1 MLSQIRPRSFT
12 PALSI
17 LALVLASR
25 PLEAQDPADRVDEI
39 FAEWDTGASPGCA
52 VGVTRYGEPVFER
65 AYGMADLEHGVPN
78 APGTIFEGGS
88 VSKQFTSAAIMLLVL
103 DGVLTLDDDVR
114 KWVPELPD
122 YGSPLT
128 LHRLMTHTSGLRD
141 WGSVAEISGWGREDR
156 AHDHDDVLDI
166 LSRQSALNFEPGHEY
181 SYSNSGYNLLAV
193 VVARASGIP
202 FAQFSTERIF
212 APLGMED
219 TQWRDDHRRIVRGR
233 SSAYNR
239 TGDGWEI
246 NRPVEYVHGNG
257 GILTTVRDLAIWNE
271 ALTDGRLG
279 GDEFVRLMHLEGTLS
294 DGTPM
299 GYAGGLF
306 VGDFAGVRS
315 VTHTGSTAGY
325 RAFLRRYPEQG
336 LSVAMLCNASNVATG
351 ATGGRIARAFL
362 GSAARPD
369 VEPDFAGAAA
379 SFDLRPYE
387 GLYRDPVT
395 GEPMEIRV
403 RDGVARAGR
412 TPLLPLSQLEFQVG
426 SDADHRYVFDRS
438 GDAVSGFRDE
448 GALSVARRYDRV
460 DRWTPTAAEL
470 QELVGTYRS
479 EDAETTYVVR
489 ADGDALTVWQRPDD
503 THEMTP
509 LYRDGFGMG
518 GGRVVRFR
526 RDGDGTVASLSL
538 SLGRVYDM
546 RFVRIPG

>member
-1 MLSQIRPRSFT
+1 MRFRFRHS
-12 PALSI
+12 AC
-17 LALVLASR
+17 ALVPFSIAFTAA
-25 PLEAQDPADRVDEI
+25 PATAQDPADRVDEI
-39 FAEWDTGASPGCA
+39 FSEWNTDGSPGCA

-88 VSKQFTSAAIMLLVL
+88 VSKQFTSAAVMLLVQ

-122 YGSPLT
+122 YGTAIT

-141 WGSVAEISGWGREDR
+141 WGSVAEISGWGREER
-156 AHDHDDVLDI
+156 AHDHDDVIDI

-181 SYSNSGYNLLAV
+181 SYSNSGFNLLAI
-193 VVARASGIP
+193 VVARASGVP

-212 APLGMED
+212 APLGMKD

-239 TGDGWEI
+239 TGEGWEI

-279 GDEFVRLMHLEGTLS
+279 GDEFIRLMHLEGTLS

-325 RAFLRRYPEQG
+325 RAFLGRYPEQG

-351 ATGGRIARAFL
+351 TTGGEIARAFL
-362 GSAARPD
+362 GSAAQPD
-369 VEPDFAGAAA
+369 VEPDYAGMAA
-379 SFDLRPYE
+379 SLDLRPYE
-387 GLYRDPVT
+387 GRYRNPVT
-395 GEPMEIRV
+395 GEAVEIRV

-412 TPLLPLSQLEFQVG
+412 TPLLPLSQAEFQVG
-426 SDADHRYVFDRS
+426 ADAGHRYVFDRAN
-438 GDAVSGFRDE
+438 DVVSGFREE
-448 GALSVARRYDRV
+448 GALSVDRRYDRV
-460 DRWTPTAAEL
+460 TPWTPTAGEL

-489 ADGDALTVWQRPDD
+489 TDGQTVTIWQRPAN
-503 THEMTP
+503 TEELTP
-509 LYRDGFGMG
+509 LYRDGFAMG

-526 RDGDGTVASLSL
+526 RDADGTVSSLSL

-546 RFVRIPG
+546 RFMRLPEQP